1 MIHTFG
7 DSHADGHHSH
17 WGYIRLPGINIKTHH
32 LGGKLMYTFGKLK
45 FNVLNIKNYDVCE
58 NDIVVFCFGEI
69 DCRYHVHKHITNEH
83 SYIEIIDDITDN
95 YFNAI
100 KQNVEQYNNIKT
112 CVYNVI
118 PPTRGFTVDSD
129 HPYPFLGSDEDRK
142 MYYKYMNEKLK
153 ELCKAY
159 NYYFFDIYD
168 ACCDDKGFLK
178 SEYSDGNVHLRNT
191 EHSSNIIKN
200 LYD

>member
-45 FNVLNIKNYDVCE
+45 FNVLNIKNYGVCE
-58 NDIVVFCFGEI
+58 NDIVIFCFGEI
-69 DCRYHVHKHITNEH
+69 DCRYHVHKHVNNEH
-83 SYIEIIDDITDN
+83 SYIEIINDIVDN

-118 PPTRGFTVDSD
+118 PPTRGFAVDSD

-153 ELCKAY
+153 ELCKVY

-168 ACCDDKGFLK
+168 ACCDHEGFLK
-178 SEYSDGNVHLRNT
+178 TEYSDGNVHLRNT

-200 LYD
+200 LYI